1 MLKEVM
7 SIGQNL
13 GGSRGENDFGIN
25 IKRYDEKQ
33 KIHMSS

>member
-1 MLKEVM
+1 MLKGVM

-25 IKRYDEKQ
+25 MKRYDEKP
-33 KIHMSS
+33 KIHRSS

>member
-13 GGSRGENDFGIN
+13 GGSRGENDLGIN

-33 KIHMSS
+33 KIYMSS